1 MILRQ
6 SFWFFK
12 NDWLEVIT
20 VKKYAPRKV
29 FILQNGEY
37 IELTNEEFERRKAN
51 DPTYAD
57 KLFLPVQGYLME
69 TDRTH
74 YADFYRDKERR
85 RYLKKLDELHGLLS
99 IDAFDNEDDNGT
111 DCIQIETDD
120 VADTVAHAML
130 IEKLRSVIYMLPEEE
145 KELINLHFYLSVPQT
160 EIAKFYGINQSSIS
174 RRISKILS
182 KLKNLIEK

>member
-1 MILRQ
+1 M
-6 SFWFFK
+6 S
-12 NDWLEVIT
+12 
-20 VKKYAPRKV
+20 KYAPRKV

-37 IELTNEEFERRKAN
+37 IELTNEEFESRKES
-51 DPTYAD
+51 DSTYTD
-57 KLFLPVQGYLME
+57 KLLIPVQGCLLE

-74 YADFYRDKERR
+74 YTDFYRDKERQ

-111 DCIQIETDD
+111 DYIQIETDD
-120 VADTVAHAML
+120 VADAVAHAML

-145 KELINLHFYLSVPQT
+145 KELINLHFYLSIPQT
-160 EIAKFYGINQSSIS
+160 EIAKIYGINQSSIS

-182 KLKNLIEK
+182 KLKSLIEK

>member
-1 MILRQ
+1 M
-6 SFWFFK
+6 S
-12 NDWLEVIT
+12 
-20 VKKYAPRKV
+20 KYAPRKV

-37 IELTNEEFERRKAN
+37 IELTNEEFESRKES
-51 DPTYAD
+51 DSTYTD
-57 KLFLPVQGYLME
+57 KLLIPVQGCLLE

-74 YADFYRDKERR
+74 YTDFYRDKERQ

-111 DCIQIETDD
+111 DYIQIETDD
-120 VADTVAHAML
+120 VADAVAHAML

-145 KELINLHFYLSVPQT
+145 KELINLHFYLSIPQT
-160 EIAKFYGINQSSIS
+160 ESAKIYGINQSSIS

-182 KLKNLIEK
+182 KLKSLIEK